1 MNRKTLDRFFEW
13 GIVGLVL
20 AALVFSAL
28 ATGAVRPPEFVVVE
42 LFVAA
47 AGILWIARIW
57 LDPGSNRLLFPPLG
71 ACLLLFLA
79 YALFHYLRADIEYTA
94 RTEVLRLLVYALLFF
109 VVLNNLN
116 KSDWTQLTLYVLV
129 FTGAGIS
136 IYGIV
141 QVIAGL
147 DHVWTFTRPEQ
158 YTGRGSGTFINP
170 NHFAGFLGML
180 LPVCLAAVLTGRGSL
195 PIRILLGY
203 SALLLLGGVAVSMSR
218 GGWAST
224 SLALAAVIGV
234 LGWRATHPQRCA
246 AHL

>member
-28 ATGAVRPPEFVVVE
+28 ATGAVRPPEFIVVE
-42 LFVAA
+42 LLVAA

-94 RTEVLRLLVYALLFF
+94 RIEVLRLLVYALLFF

-129 FTGAGIS
+129 FTGAGIA
-136 IYGIV
+136 IYG
-141 QVIAGL
+141 
-147 DHVWTFTRPEQ
+147 
-158 YTGRGSGTFINP
+158 
-170 NHFAGFLGML
+170 
-180 LPVCLAAVLTGRGSL
+180 
-195 PIRILLGY
+195 
-203 SALLLLGGVAVSMSR
+203 
-218 GGWAST
+218 
-224 SLALAAVIGV
+224 
-234 LGWRATHPQRCA
+234 
-246 AHL
+246 